1 MRTLIV
7 VILLLCLSLS
17 CEKDNIKSIYDIEV
31 QLDLL
36 DENYNLSRN
45 FSYGEDLVFK
55 YTETNK
61 TSDTIYYYG
70 THCPIFHF
78 RVYDESSNLIGDP
91 IPSNWGCTDIL
102 KLLNIAPNETIVSE
116 INWFN
121 DTTNAPL
128 PIGSYKLKFEN
139 TIVIPEINESKKYN
153 LIMDF
158 KIE

>member
-1 MRTLIV
+1 MKKLIILSF
-7 VILLLCLSLS
+7 ILLILS

-36 DENYNLSRN
+36 DDNNNSSRT

-70 THCPIFHF
+70 THCPTFHF
-78 RVYDESSNLIGDP
+78 KVYDKNDNLIGDP

-102 KLLNIAPNETIVSE
+102 LLLNIAPKETIVSE

-128 PIGSYKLKFEN
+128 PIGRYKLKFEN
-139 TIVIPEINESKKYN
+139 TIEIPEINESKKYN
-153 LIMDF
+153 LLIDF